1 MAGVHELR
9 AQLHLRRHLL
19 EQAPVWK
26 LPINSVEPGRRHC
39 MKTGV
44 KKRLALP
51 AVYQFAL
58 SSGGNR
64 LASIGRNVVM
74 TDPLKMV
81 RLYSCHPVSHP
92 SYAAFSPD
100 GTTLAVKSTSG
111 RILLLA
117 VESGEI
123 ILDFTNKTD
132 GEGAAVSFSA
142 CGRYLVDA
150 SWSGQIIVRDTFGQL
165 SDTTHIFAGEMIVKV
180 LPSSDR
186 STWAFVHQPKATSQ
200 TEPSAPAYITIWKW
214 PLTEHRKLAPEI
226 RTRSAELSPDGKVI
240 AIADD
245 SQVQFLLLTNGAV
258 LKSASVE
265 RCRGIRWS
273 PDGTLV
279 ALVLESSIAIY
290 AFPSFEPVDVFEQE
304 FASDICFALDNSF
317 VAVGGWS
324 AGVVRRFDGRQANAD
339 SRADSL

>member
-1 MAGVHELR
+1 
-9 AQLHLRRHLL
+9 
-19 EQAPVWK
+19 
-26 LPINSVEPGRRHC
+26 
-39 MKTGV
+39 MKAIF
-44 KKRLALP
+44 KKKLALP

-58 SSGGNR
+58 SSRGNR
-64 LASIGRNVVM
+64 LAVIGRNVVM
-74 TDPLKMV
+74 TDPSKMV

-92 SYAAFSPD
+92 SHTAFSPD
-100 GTTLAVKSTSG
+100 GATLAVKSTSG

-117 VESGEI
+117 VESGEV

-132 GEGAAVSFSA
+132 GEGAAVAFSA

-150 SWSGQIIVRDTFGQL
+150 SWNGQIIVRDTLCQIP
-165 SDTTHIFAGEMIVKV
+165 DIRHTFAGEMIVEV

-186 STWAFVHQPKATSQ
+186 STWVFLHQLIATSE
-200 TEPSAPAYITIWKW
+200 TEPLAPVYITVWNW
-214 PLTEHRKLAPEI
+214 PLTEYRKFAPEI
-226 RTRSAELSPDGKVI
+226 PTRSAELSPDGKVI

-245 SQVQFLLLTNGAV
+245 SQVQFLLLSNGTV
-258 LKSASVE
+258 LKSAPVE

-279 ALVLESSIAIY
+279 ALVHQSSIAVY
-290 AFPSFEPVDVFEQE
+290 AFPSYELVDVFEQE

-324 AGVVRRFDGRQANAD
+324 GGVVRPFDGRQANAD
-339 SRADSL
+339 SRANSL

>member
-1 MAGVHELR
+1 
-9 AQLHLRRHLL
+9 
-19 EQAPVWK
+19 
-26 LPINSVEPGRRHC
+26 
-39 MKTGV
+39 MKAIF
-44 KKRLALP
+44 KKKLALP

-64 LASIGRNVVM
+64 LAVIGRNVVM
-74 TDPLKMV
+74 TDPSRMA

-92 SYAAFSPD
+92 SYTAFSPD
-100 GTTLAVKSTSG
+100 GATLAVKSTSG

-117 VESGEI
+117 VESGEV

-132 GEGAAVSFSA
+132 GEGAAVAFSA

-150 SWSGQIIVRDTFGQL
+150 SWNGQIIIRDALCQL
-165 SDTTHIFAGEMIVKV
+165 SDTRHTFAGEMIVGV
-180 LPSSDR
+180 LSSSDR
-186 STWAFVHQPKATSQ
+186 STWVFVHQPIATSQ
-200 TEPSAPAYITIWKW
+200 TEPAAPAYITVWKW
-214 PLTEHRKLAPEI
+214 PLTEYRKLAPKI
-226 RTRSAELSPDGKVI
+226 RTRSAELSPDGKVV

-245 SQVQFLLLTNGAV
+245 SQVQFLLLADGAV
-258 LKSASVE
+258 LKSAPVE

-279 ALVLESSIAIY
+279 ALVLQSSIAVY
-290 AFPSFEPVDVFEQE
+290 AFPSYEPVDVFEQE

-324 AGVVRRFDGRQANAD
+324 AGIVRRFDGRQANAD
-339 SRADSL
+339 SRANSP